1 MGLSEIVW
9 RYDNAELCA
18 PIIYNIFHKM
28 YCLISGKAIEHV
40 VSTGECRD
48 DEKWVFIT
56 SKEADLT

>member
-1 MGLSEIVW
+1 
-9 RYDNAELCA
+9 
-18 PIIYNIFHKM
+18 M